1 MRALPLPRANA
12 KMEMKL
18 LSVVG
23 RDSVEP
29 VVGRDSVEPLVGRD
43 SVEPLVGRDS
53 VEPVVGRDSVEPEG
67 DVASVAPGSTES
79 RPTDACASAVS
90 GGRHK
95 ISYLRFAQ
103 SWGARAPSRA
113 GFGASPKHASGE
125 ERAFTLI
132 ELLVV
137 IVIIAVLMGL
147 AFPVFQGVQNQ
158 AKRTQTRNDLTQIV
172 TAVNAYYTEYG
183 RYPLTPTNPADTTYG
198 TIPTNEQLFN
208 ELRSVT
214 AMQNPR
220 GIVFLSPPDVKD
232 VNNPRAGISSAP
244 ATAGQYF
251 DPWGK
256 PYLIRIDTDYD
267 NQVNNPYAQNAGGA
281 PLLRSGVIAW
291 SFGKDAVSQSAS
303 TPADKNT
310 GANKDDV
317 ISWQ

>member
-1 MRALPLPRANA
+1 MPLPRTDA
-12 KMEMKL
+12 KMAMKPF
-18 LSVVG
+18 
-23 RDSVEP
+23 P
-29 VVGRDSVEPLVGRD
+29 VAAVFDPNRMVGRDSVEPLR
-43 SVEPLVGRDS
+43 
-53 VEPVVGRDSVEPEG
+53 
-67 DVASVAPGSTES
+67 DVATDASGSTES
-79 RPTDACASAVS
+79 RPTNAC
-90 GGRHK
+90 
-95 ISYLRFAQ
+95 
-103 SWGARAPSRA
+103 
-113 GFGASPKHASGE
+113 
-125 ERAFTLI
+125 FTLI

-158 AKRTQTRNDLTQIV
+158 AKKTQAKNDLMQIV
-172 TAVNAYYTEYG
+172 TAVNAYYAEYG
-183 RYPLTPTNPADTTYG
+183 KYPLTPTTPADTTYG
-198 TIPTNEQLFN
+198 ATATNEQLFN

-214 AMQNPR
+214 ALQNPR

-267 NQVNNPYAQNAGGA
+267 NQTSNPYSQNAGSA

-291 SFGKDAVSQSAS
+291 SFGKDALSQSTS
-303 TPADKNT
+303 TAADKNT
-310 GANKDDV
+310 GTNKDDV